1 MEIRISKHPSAS
13 GGFPQVSGIKFDID
27 TSLNSTVE
35 TDSQGEFKNVSGK
48 RKVSNVKINGEDIDP
63 NKNYTISMNE
73 YIGNGGDGYSMFT
86 KYDVILEGIYT
97 DTDSIAY
104 FIKNDF
110 KGTIHTE

>member
-1 MEIRISKHPSAS
+1 
-13 GGFPQVSGIKFDID
+13 
-27 TSLNSTVE
+27 
-35 TDSQGEFKNVSGK
+35 
-48 RKVSNVKINGEDIDP
+48 
-63 NKNYTISMNE
+63 MNE

-97 DTDSIAY
+97 DTDYIAY